1 MTDVFDQLFAS
12 NREQVK
18 IGSFP
23 PDEIYSFGLFGN
35 GLFEKEVVKRIGEF
49 TTQVNN
55 SIVPGVEKA
64 KESFVFGSDFKK
76 IPIGVLIGLIQFY
89 RKVKENISS
98 EVMVMVVFDEIID
111 DYKFIVPKQ
120 TVSGASVKYD
130 HVVFEPHESF
140 IISSHSHVNM
150 PAFFSGTD
158 DLDEKKAM
166 LYGVIGKLSQELPE
180 VKFRAKKGKTSF
192 NLTIAEIFDDKSV
205 KEYQIPDI
213 ELLKI
218 SQISATT
225 YPVIPHI
232 GGQVRQTVYDYHNG
246 NYRVTPKDPQFQNGN
261 TRSRYNYYDDPS
273 DFNYDESGFGTSL
286 KTKRLSTAV
295 RDLGFMDPEAVL
307 SLESFVETY
316 SDFIEKNFT
325 LDLTPEEL
333 TEHYSKISSSLCTVL
348 DSLDVEE
355 EFFEI
360 FYQDMFETA
369 QID

>member
-1 MTDVFDQLFAS
+1 
-12 NREQVK
+12 
-18 IGSFP
+18 
-23 PDEIYSFGLFGN
+23 
-35 GLFEKEVVKRIGEF
+35 
-49 TTQVNN
+49 
-55 SIVPGVEKA
+55 
-64 KESFVFGSDFKK
+64 
-76 IPIGVLIGLIQFY
+76 
-89 RKVKENISS
+89 
-98 EVMVMVVFDEIID
+98 
-111 DYKFIVPKQ
+111 
-120 TVSGASVKYD
+120 
-130 HVVFEPHESF
+130 
-140 IISSHSHVNM
+140 M

-218 SQISATT
+218 SQISAIT

-232 GGQVRQTVYDYHNG
+232 GGQVRQPVYDYLNG

-286 KTKRLSTAV
+286 KTKRLSTAI
-295 RDLGFMDPEAVL
+295 RDLGFMDPDAVL

-355 EFFEI
+355 EFFDI